1 MVLFSSQCR
10 MIKKNHAYMYS
21 PYISEKC
28 SQFIMICC
36 NFVSMCSSKFAKTR
50 TNALSHTW
58 LLINAIIRMCNII
71 YIFFSLRISKNGV
84 LHREAK
90 VNYTVFF
97 CTLSMS
103 RTISCRV
110 LIYDCTVYNYKDLN

>member
-1 MVLFSSQCR
+1 MVLFSPQCR

-21 PYISEKC
+21 SYISEKC

-58 LLINAIIRMCNII
+58 LLINAIIFACVTLSI
-71 YIFFSLRISKNGV
+71 YSSSLRISKNGI

-90 VNYTVFF
+90 VDYTIFVHCQCFERF
-97 CTLSMS
+97 LVACCFMIALFIITK
-103 RTISCRV
+103 I
-110 LIYDCTVYNYKDLN
+110 

>member
-1 MVLFSSQCR
+1 MVLFSSRCR

-21 PYISEKC
+21 SYISEKC

-36 NFVSMCSSKFAKTR
+36 NFVSMCLSKFAKTR

-90 VNYTVFF
+90 VDYTIFVHCQCLERFLVACWF
-97 CTLSMS
+97 MIALFIITK
-103 RTISCRV
+103 T
-110 LIYDCTVYNYKDLN
+110 